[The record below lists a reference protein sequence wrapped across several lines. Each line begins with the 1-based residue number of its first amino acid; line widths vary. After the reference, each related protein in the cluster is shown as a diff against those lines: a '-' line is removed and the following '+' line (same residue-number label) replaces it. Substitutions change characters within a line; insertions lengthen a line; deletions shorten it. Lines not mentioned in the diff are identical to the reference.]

1 MADAQLQRVLKAVR
15 RRAPDAEAAFMKHCR
30 SYGKCGAVSI
40 ERRAAEFNTFLVAES
55 VLSLPRRSYLSS

>member
-1 MADAQLQRVLKAVR
+1 MR
-15 RRAPDAEAAFMKHCR
+15 RRAFDAEAAFMKHCR
-30 SYGKCGAVSI
+30 SYGKCGADSI